1 MKKTFLAVLV
11 GAGLVA
17 ASVNASAQGYPT
29 RPISMVV
36 PYAAG
41 GSTDGL
47 ARIVAQAMSENL
59 GQSIVVENLGGGGTM
74 IGNQRVTRAEPDG
87 YTITFGNMGSL
98 AIAPSL
104 YPKSKFDPRRDM
116 AAVGLVA
123 TVPMV
128 LSVSKKSGIGTLS
141 EFVTR
146 LKKNGGEVNFG
157 NAGNGSTGHIAA
169 AYFLHVTRTQSTQIP
184 YRGAGP
190 AIADLIAGT
199 VDAVMDQ
206 TVTMI
211 PLHDAKRVTALA
223 VASTTRLPQIPDVPT
238 FAEAGV
244 PEFNMS
250 VWNGIAAP
258 AGTPPAVIARLEQA
272 LAAAL
277 KSPNVRES
285 LDKLAAQA
293 PDEKTQGG
301 AAFQAIIA
309 RDVPR
314 FADLIKDA
322 NITVN

>member
-1 MKKTFLAVLV
+1 MKKIFLAAL
-11 GAGLVA
+11 GAGLIALGANA
-17 ASVNASAQGYPT
+17 AAQGYPT
-29 RPISMVV
+29 RAISMVV

-47 ARIVAQAMSENL
+47 ARIVAQAMGENL
-59 GQSIVVENLGGGGTM
+59 GQTVVVENLGGGGTM
-74 IGNQRVTRAEPDG
+74 IGNQRVVRAAPDG

-116 AAVGLVA
+116 SAIGLVA

-128 LSVSKKSGIGTLS
+128 LSVSKKSGIITLPD
-141 EFVTR
+141 FVAR
-146 LKKNGGEVNFG
+146 LKKHGADVNFG
-157 NAGNGSTGHIAA
+157 NAGSGSTSHIAA
-169 AYFLHVTRTQSTQIP
+169 AYFMHVTQTQGMQIP

-190 AIADLIAGT
+190 AIADLMAGT
-199 VDAVMDQ
+199 VDAVIDQ

-211 PLHDAKRVTALA
+211 PIHEGKRVTALA
-223 VASTTRLPQIPDVPT
+223 VASASRLPQIPDVPT

-244 PEFNMS
+244 PDFNMS

-277 KSPNVRES
+277 KSPGVRES

-293 PDEKTQGG
+293 PAEKEQGA
-301 AAFQAIIA
+301 AAFQTLIA
-309 RDVPR
+309 RDVPN
-314 FADLIKDA
+314 FAALIKDA
-322 NITVN
+322 GITVN

>member
-1 MKKTFLAVLV
+1 MNKTFLATLC
-11 GAGLVA
+11 AGLIA
-17 ASVNASAQGYPT
+17 LGANASAQSYPT
-29 RPISMVV
+29 RAISMVV

-47 ARIVAQAMSENL
+47 ARIVAQAMGEDL
-59 GQSIVVENLGGGGTM
+59 GQTVVVENLGGGGTM
-74 IGNQRVTRAEPDG
+74 IGNQRVARATPDG

-116 AAVGLVA
+116 SAIGLVA

-128 LSVSKKSGIGTLS
+128 LSVSKKSGITTLPD
-141 EFVTR
+141 FVAR
-146 LKKNGGEVNFG
+146 LKKHGADVNFG
-157 NAGNGSTGHIAA
+157 NAGSGSTSHIAA
-169 AYFLHVTRTQSTQIP
+169 AYFMHVTQTQGVQIP

-190 AIADLIAGT
+190 AIADLMAGT
-199 VDAVMDQ
+199 VDAVIDQ

-211 PLHDAKRVTALA
+211 PIHEGKRVTALA
-223 VASTTRLPQIPDVPT
+223 VASASRLPQIPDVPT

-244 PEFNMS
+244 PDFNMS

-277 KSPNVRES
+277 KRPGVRDS

-293 PDEKTQGG
+293 PAEKEQGA
-301 AAFQAIIA
+301 AAFQALIA
-309 RDVPR
+309 RDVPN
-314 FADLIKDA
+314 FATLIRDA
-322 NITVN
+322 GISVN

>member
-1 MKKTFLAVLV
+1 MKKIILAALS
-11 GAGLVA
+11 AGMIGHGTDA
-17 ASVNASAQGYPT
+17 AAQSYPT
-29 RPISMVV
+29 RAISMVV

-47 ARIVAQAMSENL
+47 ARIVAQAMGDNL
-59 GQSIVVENLGGGGTM
+59 GQTVVVENLGGGGTM

-104 YPKSKFDPRRDM
+104 YPKSKFDPRRDLT
-116 AAVGLVA
+116 AIGLVA

-128 LSVSKKSGIGTLS
+128 LSVSKKSGITTLS
-141 EFVTR
+141 DFVAR
-146 LKKNGGEVNFG
+146 LQKHGADVNFG
-157 NAGNGSTGHIAA
+157 NAGNGSTSHISA
-169 AYFLHVTRTQSTQIP
+169 AYFMHVTKTQGMQIP

-190 AIADLIAGT
+190 AIADLMAGT
-199 VDAVMDQ
+199 VDAVIDQ

-211 PLHDAKRVTALA
+211 PLHEGQRVTALA
-223 VASTTRLPQIPDVPT
+223 VASASRLPQIPDVPT

-244 PEFNMS
+244 PQFNMS

-272 LAAAL
+272 LASAL
-277 KSPNVRES
+277 KSPGVRAS

-293 PDEKTQGG
+293 PDEKDQGG
-301 AAFQAIIA
+301 AAFQALIA

-314 FADLIKDA
+314 FAGLIKEA